1 MQFVIALPA
10 PAFAADR
17 SYASLARLTCG
28 VPLLVRT
35 LATAQRAGAD
45 DVLVI
50 APESMPRSLAEALI
64 EYPLLKKSSNIRLL
78 QVNGFDP
85 DQLSSWIAVQDQL
98 EDRFIWLPWNWVTS
112 PRLLAKLPDS
122 GQSHTDW
129 SLPGWL
135 SKNLAVEGQS
145 FGAQLGSSS
154 QGVRVTSDETAVLAE
169 RFLVAYSG
177 KVSDGFHSSFNRRL
191 CRPAVRWLTHTPV
204 TPNAVTFGGVIVSV
218 FAAMAFAG
226 GAYWSYVLGAL
237 LFFIAGLFDEVDG
250 MLARIKFADTP
261 FGTYLESFG
270 DSLSYVLL
278 FGGITIGL
286 FRQHGVRELWVGA
299 ALLIGTVLALVV
311 TTLQRKRAASPERP
325 TEYLGNFYRKLE
337 QDSSNWIS
345 RAVRQAQGFQ
355 RRGIMIHYVVL
366 LSVLGGVQV
375 IFYLATLGSHLTWTL
390 ALYYNRRFFKQS
402 SPRISLNQ
410 IHASQEA
417 S

>member
-226 GAYWSYVLGAL
+226 GAY
-237 LFFIAGLFDEVDG
+237 
-250 MLARIKFADTP
+250 
-261 FGTYLESFG
+261 
-270 DSLSYVLL
+270 
-278 FGGITIGL
+278 
-286 FRQHGVRELWVGA
+286 
-299 ALLIGTVLALVV
+299 
-311 TTLQRKRAASPERP
+311 
-325 TEYLGNFYRKLE
+325 
-337 QDSSNWIS
+337 
-345 RAVRQAQGFQ
+345 
-355 RRGIMIHYVVL
+355 
-366 LSVLGGVQV
+366 
-375 IFYLATLGSHLTWTL
+375 
-390 ALYYNRRFFKQS
+390 
-402 SPRISLNQ
+402 
-410 IHASQEA
+410 
-417 S
+417 

>member
-1 MQFVIALPA
+1 MQVLIALSEA
-10 PAFAADR
+10 SFAADR
-17 SYASLARLTCG
+17 SYASLTRLVCG
-28 VPLLVRT
+28 VPLLLRT

-45 DVLVI
+45 DILVI
-50 APESMPRSLAEALI
+50 APECMPLAMAEAFVGHPSLQ
-64 EYPLLKKSSNIRLL
+64 KKGNIRLL

-85 DQLSSWIAVQDQL
+85 DHLSSWIALQEQL
-98 EDRFIWLPWNWVTS
+98 EDRFIWLPWNWVTN
-112 PRLLAKLPDS
+112 PRLLARLPDL

-129 SLPGWL
+129 SQPGWVSRSL
-135 SKNLAVEGQS
+135 PVEGQS
-145 FGAQLGSSS
+145 FSAQPGPSP
-154 QGVRVTSDETAVLAE
+154 QAVRVTSDETAVQAE

-204 TPNAVTFGGVIVSV
+204 TPNAVTFGGVIVSM
-218 FAAMAFAG
+218 FAAAAFARG
-226 GAYWSYVLGAL
+226 TYWSYALGAL
-237 LFFIAGLFDEVDG
+237 FFFIAGLFDEIDG
-250 MLARIKFADTP
+250 MLARIKFADSP
-261 FGTYLESFG
+261 FGTYLESFA
-270 DSLSYVLL
+270 DSVSYVLL

-286 FRQHGVRELWVGA
+286 YRQHGVRELWVGG
-299 ALLIGTVLALVV
+299 ALLIGTVLALIV
-311 TTLQRKRAASPERP
+311 TTLQRKRAASPDRP

-402 SPRISLNQ
+402 SPCISLNQ